1 MFNQSWR
8 IISSLEPI
16 NLELSKKTPHAEQ
29 VPVIFANVIT
39 KFLSLVHL
47 NTVVGLQS
55 QAFAYSHSMEETI
68 PYLAVFPQ
76 INNKVYVSDVN
87 RTGCEKAFFTDLS
100 RFDTSASRGTYTMR
114 CWIITHPTT
123 DVFLSESELLKLFDY
138 SCPNNHCFCIVISPR
153 NMGIKMI
160 CFRLTSNGFKEIS
173 RLKREVKAQNPS
185 NEMAQNAFLHSR
197 MMESKTIFYRQ
208 IPCDFIDGECFIRD
222 YRTCANVIKQVHRL
236 ISLGD
241 YSMW

>member
-1 MFNQSWR
+1 
-8 IISSLEPI
+8 
-16 NLELSKKTPHAEQ
+16 
-29 VPVIFANVIT
+29 
-39 KFLSLVHL
+39 
-47 NTVVGLQS
+47 
-55 QAFAYSHSMEETI
+55 MEGTI

-123 DVFLSESELLKLFDY
+123 THVFLSESELLKLFEY
-138 SCPNNHCFCIVISPR
+138 SCPNNHCSCIVISPR
-153 NMGIKMI
+153 NKGIKMI
-160 CFRLTSNGFKEIS
+160 CFHLTSNGFKEIS

-222 YRTCANVIKQVHRL
+222 YRTYAYVIKQVHRL

>member
-1 MFNQSWR
+1 M
-8 IISSLEPI
+8 
-16 NLELSKKTPHAEQ
+16 
-29 VPVIFANVIT
+29 
-39 KFLSLVHL
+39 
-47 NTVVGLQS
+47 
-55 QAFAYSHSMEETI
+55 
-68 PYLAVFPQ
+68 FPQ
-76 INNKVYVSDVN
+76 INNKDYVSDVN
-87 RTGCEKAFFTDLS
+87 RTGCEKQFYIDLS

-123 DVFLSESELLKLFDY
+123 THVFLSESELFNLFEY

-153 NMGIKMI
+153 NKGIKII
-160 CFRLTSNGFKEIS
+160 CFHLTSNGFKEIS

-222 YRTCANVIKQVHRL
+222 YRTYAYVIKQVHRL